1 MTIGKNIL
9 PLSSKKKLKVK
20 ESDGRQINVRLRHDF
35 DTSPSSSCTPWCP
48 RCLWLA
54 KQEKEKN

>member
-20 ESDGRQINVRLRHDF
+20 KSNKKEVNIKLQHDF
-35 DTSPSSSCTPWCP
+35 NTSPSSSCTPWCP
-48 RCLWLA
+48 RCQWLA
-54 KQEKEKN
+54 DQKKKRK